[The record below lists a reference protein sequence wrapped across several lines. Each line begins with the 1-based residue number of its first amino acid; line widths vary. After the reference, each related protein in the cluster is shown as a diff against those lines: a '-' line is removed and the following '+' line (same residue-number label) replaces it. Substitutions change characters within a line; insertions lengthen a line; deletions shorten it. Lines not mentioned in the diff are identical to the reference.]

1 MLELY
6 LLSDPEQAEF
16 GRLKGDYFGGQGNP
30 AAGQPSQHGVGLS

>member
-1 MLELY
+1 MFGLY

-16 GRLKGDYFGGQGNP
+16 GRLEADDFGGQGDP